1 MRCNPTRI
9 CPSDYFICSEGNT
22 EHIELMMLGE
32 DNIKVAQYLTEL
44 PEKKWFAD
52 KLTRF
57 IEIAKG
63 CKEEQ
68 K

>member
-1 MRCNPTRI
+1 MQPHENTPIRLFLC
-9 CPSDYFICSEGNT
+9 FGGNT
-22 EHIELMMLGE
+22 EHIELMMLSE

-52 KLTRF
+52 KLTRS
-57 IEIAKG
+57 IEIAKSY
-63 CKEEQ
+63 KESEG